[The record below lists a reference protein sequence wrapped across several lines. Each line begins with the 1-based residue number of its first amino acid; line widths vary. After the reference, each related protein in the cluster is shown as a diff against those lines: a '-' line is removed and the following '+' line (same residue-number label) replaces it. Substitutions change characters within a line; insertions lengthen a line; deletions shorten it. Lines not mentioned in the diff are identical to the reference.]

1 MAVDLSEYLG
11 ELVGAGGVLA
21 VAVDAFEAGDGVL
34 DFHAFQ
40 EGGDALGV
48 AMATA
53 REEDLLDGVADEDDV
68 NLAGAHSDGDGRH
81 EPPSVE
87 EIVVGDL
94 GFHSLLIGMPPVT

>member
-1 MAVDLSEYLG
+1 MSEYLG

-21 VAVDAFEAGDGVL
+21 VAVDVD
-34 DFHAFQ
+34 
-40 EGGDALGV
+40 
-48 AMATA
+48 
-53 REEDLLDGVADEDDV
+53 
-68 NLAGAHSDGDGRH
+68 LAGAHSDGDGRH